1 MKLQVD
7 FAFEESSYINNIP
20 GRITIDYGEGQ
31 ESITY
36 SFVLMEKIEPL
47 KGDNRYKV
55 KWDGAMPDDSEM
67 IGKKII
73 KTYKEMES
81 E

>member
-1 MKLQVD
+1 MKLQVE
-7 FAFEESSYINNIP
+7 FLFEESSYINNIP
-20 GRITIDYGEGQ
+20 GSITIDYGEGS
-31 ESITY
+31 ETISYAFT
-36 SFVLMEKIEPL
+36 LMEKIEPL

-55 KWDGAMPDDSEM
+55 KWDNETPDDSAA
-67 IGKKII
+67 ISKRII